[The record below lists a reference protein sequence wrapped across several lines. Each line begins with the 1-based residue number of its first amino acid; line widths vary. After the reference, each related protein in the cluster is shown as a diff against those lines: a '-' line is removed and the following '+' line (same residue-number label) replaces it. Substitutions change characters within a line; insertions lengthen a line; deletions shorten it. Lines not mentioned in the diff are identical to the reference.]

1 MFEAIRAL
9 LGGSRRGSSTTLSVH
24 GAQLL
29 LQGKAVLLDV
39 RTAAER
45 RLAYIPGSLHIPLD
59 ELDEL
64 PARQTELSPGTTVI
78 CQCASGH
85 RSLTASRFLSAQG
98 LDARSLR
105 GAEAAPQAA
114 GLPVTGLA

>member
-45 RLAYIPGSLHIPLD
+45 RLAYIPGSLHIP
-59 ELDEL
+59 LDEL